1 MPISRRSLAAAQ
13 PLGLSAKMRRGGSRP
28 TCRSCRGVCVEKI
41 NELAVEEGGDRNPPR
56 NFHVPKA
63 RKYPCCIRIERE
75 STKQNGQAK
84 LILFIK
90 GHQVEATQTQTTLL
104 ACLHQNKGHVVSY
117 KQLVRVLGQKS
128 TAPEQLHILR
138 QYASWITKTLA
149 AHKALCILAVAP
161 RVGYVLCEHD

>member
-1 MPISRRSLAAAQ
+1 
-13 PLGLSAKMRRGGSRP
+13 
-28 TCRSCRGVCVEKI
+28 
-41 NELAVEEGGDRNPPR
+41 
-56 NFHVPKA
+56 VPKA